1 MIGEWLLPSDWKWT
15 HIEGIAA
22 SNKYSVVDGPFGSN
36 LKTSDYV
43 DDGIPVLQGK
53 NITNNVFR
61 WFDARF
67 ISEGKA
73 EELKRSAVSIGD
85 ILIVKIGSIGYA
97 AELDDLN
104 GYPFAIIPANLAK
117 LTIDDSKIDKGYL
130 LHWLASPHVSRHFNS
145 VASKTAQPALS
156 LGKIKELPIPLPPL
170 PEQKRIAA
178 ILDKAD
184 AIRRKRQQA
193 IQLADELLSA
203 QFLKKFGDPK
213 DSPFG
218 SKSLKDVALKITD
231 GAHFTPTYVESGIPF
246 LRVTDINGGGVD
258 WSKVKYIPLEEHQ
271 ELIKRCKPEKG
282 DVLYSKNGTIG
293 VPRLIDWDQEFS
305 IFVSLCLIKPNP
317 DYLRGRYLYSF
328 LQTPFALKQA
338 TQKAK
343 SATVTNLHLVEIKE
357 IRLPVPSLAIQD
369 EWIDFLDNFGC
380 VKARLIESLN
390 NSNDAFNSLSQ
401 KAFSGML

>member
-1 MIGEWLLPSDWKWT
+1 MSWPRVKLSDVATINPRLPRDVDESQQVTFVAMASASEDGHLLASEARVLSETKKGFTYFDRSDVLLAKITPCFENGKCLRPGQIPTEIG
-15 HIEGIAA
+15 
-22 SNKYSVVDGPFGSN
+22 FGSTEFHVIRPDTESLDSLYLFYLVWSEQFRFLGEKSMSGAAGQKRVGSDF
-36 LKTSDYV
+36 LK
-43 DDGIPVLQGK
+43 G
-53 NITNNVFR
+53 F
-61 WFDARF
+61 
-67 ISEGKA
+67 E
-73 EELKRSAVSIGD
+73 
-85 ILIVKIGSIGYA
+85 
-97 AELDDLN
+97 
-104 GYPFAIIPANLAK
+104 
-117 LTIDDSKIDKGYL
+117 
-130 LHWLASPHVSRHFNS
+130 
-145 VASKTAQPALS
+145 
-156 LGKIKELPIPLPPL
+156 IPLPPL

-184 AIRRKRQQA
+184 ALRRKRQQA
-193 IQLADELLSA
+193 IQLADDFLSA
-203 QFLKKFGDPK
+203 QFLQKFGDPK

-218 SKSLKDVALKITD
+218 SRSLKDVALKVTD
-231 GAHFTPTYVESGIPF
+231 GAHFTPTYVDSGIPF
-246 LRVTDINGGGVD
+246 LRVTDINRGEVD

-317 DYLRGRYLYSF
+317 NYLRGRYLYSF

-357 IRLPVPSLAIQD
+357 IKLPVPSLAIQD
-369 EWIDFLDNFGC
+369 EWLDFVDNFGFMR
-380 VKARLIESLN
+380 ARLIESLN
-390 NSNDAFNSLSQ
+390 TSNDAFNSLSQ

>member
-1 MIGEWLLPSDWKWT
+1 MKNVPLGDIATLVRGVSFSKEEGSLLPLEGHLPVIRAGSIQESLLLREGQIWVPADKIKSSQKIRIDDIVMCTSSGSSDLVGKCARSTEDFDGSFGAFCAGIRADQEKASPSYLYHFLCSPVFKNWT
-15 HIEGIAA
+15 SA
-22 SNKYSVVDGPFGSN
+22 SSGAN
-36 LKTSDYV
+36 
-43 DDGIPVLQGK
+43 IK
-53 NITNNVFR
+53 NIRV
-61 WFDARF
+61 
-67 ISEGKA
+67 SELA
-73 EELKRSAVSIGD
+73 EFQV
-85 ILIVKIGSIGYA
+85 
-97 AELDDLN
+97 
-104 GYPFAIIPANLAK
+104 
-117 LTIDDSKIDKGYL
+117 
-130 LHWLASPHVSRHFNS
+130 
-145 VASKTAQPALS
+145 
-156 LGKIKELPIPLPPL
+156 PLPSL

-193 IQLADELLSA
+193 IQLADDFLSA
-203 QFLKKFGDPK
+203 QFLQKFGDPK

-218 SKSLKDVALKITD
+218 SRSLKDVALKVTD
-231 GAHFTPTYVESGIPF
+231 GAHFTPTYVDSGIPF
-246 LRVTDINGGGVD
+246 LRVTDINRGEVD

-317 DYLRGRYLYSF
+317 NYLRGRYLYSF

-357 IRLPVPSLAIQD
+357 IKLPVPSLAIQD
-369 EWIDFLDNFGC
+369 EWIDFVDNFGC
-380 VKARLIESLN
+380 MRARLIESLN
-390 NSNDAFNSLSQ
+390 TSNDAFNSLSQ

>member
-1 MIGEWLLPSDWKWT
+1 MVARMPDPIGRACIFPEDMGRCVT
-15 HIEGIAA
+15 
-22 SNKYSVVDGPFGSN
+22 VVDICIVRPDSERIDN
-36 LKTSDYV
+36 RWLMHLINSER
-43 DDGIPVLQGK
+43 
-53 NITNNVFR
+53 FR
-61 WFDARF
+61 NQIDRHVTGTTRQR
-67 ISEGKA
+67 ISRG
-73 EELKRSAVSIGD
+73 
-85 ILIVKIGSIGYA
+85 
-97 AELDDLN
+97 
-104 GYPFAIIPANLAK
+104 NLAG
-117 LTIDDSKIDKGYL
+117 L
-130 LHWLASPHVSRHFNS
+130 
-145 VASKTAQPALS
+145 
-156 LGKIKELPIPLPPL
+156 EIPLPPL

-193 IQLADELLSA
+193 IQLADDFLSA
-203 QFLKKFGDPK
+203 QFLQKFGDPK

-218 SKSLKDVALKITD
+218 SRSLKDVALKVTD
-231 GAHFTPTYVESGIPF
+231 GAHFTPTYVDSGIPF
-246 LRVTDINGGGVD
+246 LRVTDINRGEVD

-317 DYLRGRYLYSF
+317 NYLRGRYLYSF

-357 IRLPVPSLAIQD
+357 IKLPVPSLAIQD
-369 EWIDFLDNFGC
+369 EWIDFVDNFGC
-380 VKARLIESLN
+380 MRARLIESLN
-390 NSNDAFNSLSQ
+390 TSNDAFNSLSQ